1 VEEVIFS
8 TFEELAKTM
17 EKGEE
22 PLLFQ
27 GEEEGNPL
35 LFGPSSTRG
44 GGGEGSQGGGKEEEE
59 PTHGGLRSR
68 LDDSRPIGTF
78 GCPTQDAKTLGE
90 ALKKR

>member
-1 VEEVIFS
+1 MEEVIFS

-44 GGGEGSQGGGKEEEE
+44 GGGEGSQGGG
-59 PTHGGLRSR
+59 R
-68 LDDSRPIGTF
+68 
-78 GCPTQDAKTLGE
+78 
-90 ALKKR
+90 